1 MSSKIK
7 RVLILGHTGFIG
19 KHLVKF
25 FKKTQP
31 EVELI
36 GKSIPEVDL
45 TNIEDAKKLSNSLDG
60 DTTVIMCAAI
70 KRQFGDNLDNFSKNV
85 KMVEN
90 LSRVLEERPVKRLI
104 FFSSAAVYGE
114 DIHNI
119 NITENTSICPTSYY
133 GIAKYT
139 CERLLIK
146 SFNNIQGGSLFIVRP
161 PLIYGSGDPGSTY
174 GPAGFVKAALRK
186 EKITL
191 WGDGSELREFIF
203 VEDIAKIIHQLT
215 FSEQEGIVNI
225 SSGKSTSFK
234 DILGIISNF
243 VNEQLTVDSRQRTKD
258 KVDNVFCNNQF
269 MNLLGNFQFTN
280 LRDGIKKTIDVE
292 KSAYLSSVGS
302 N

>member
-1 MSSKIK
+1 MNNKIK

-19 KHLVKF
+19 EHLAKF

-31 EVELI
+31 AIELI

-45 TNIEDAKKLSNSLDG
+45 TNIEDIKKLSSFLDDG
-60 DTTVIMCAAI
+60 TIVIMCAAI
-70 KRQFGDNLDNFSKNV
+70 KRQFGDSLDNFNKNV
-85 KMVEN
+85 KMVVN
-90 LSRVLEERPVKRLI
+90 LSRVLEKRPVKRLI

-119 NITENTSICPTSYY
+119 NITESTSIRPTSYY

-139 CERLLIK
+139 CERLLVK
-146 SFNNIQGGSLFIVRP
+146 SFSNIQTGSLFIVRP
-161 PLIYGSGDPGSTY
+161 PLIYGSNDPGSTY
-174 GPAGFVKAALRK
+174 GPAGFIKAALRK

-191 WGDGSELREFIF
+191 WGDGSELREFIC
-203 VEDIAKIIHQLT
+203 VDDIARIIHQLT

-225 SSGKSTSFK
+225 SSGKSVSFK
-234 DILGIISNF
+234 DILGIISN
-243 VNEQLTVDSRQRTKD
+243 VINEQLIVDSCQRTKD
-258 KVDNVFCNNQF
+258 KVDNMFCNNQF
-269 MNLLGNFQFTN
+269 MNLFGDFQFTS
-280 LRDGIKKTIDVE
+280 LRDGIKKMIDVE